1 MKTSQTYK
9 DYIYARVDKARL
21 IAELQEEIYQEIA
34 KDIES
39 NDGTVLDE
47 MLHLLIKNQES
58 LAIVINYLSEEQ
70 QEKYLSLLT
79 KY

>member
-79 KY
+79 KH

>member
-47 MLHLLIKNQES
+47 MLHQLIKNQES

>member
-9 DYIYARVDKARL
+9 DYIYARVDRARL

-79 KY
+79 K